1 MFACALLGLPRLLS
15 CALSPL
21 LLVSLVSCEK
31 AEKPFP
37 QTLVKKLPFIF
48 FLNQENETSV
58 SVLNRNQFWILIA
71 LLGAN
76 APVFEN
82 ITSLPFLLFLL
93 SVSLFGCH
101 VRFTQTVPSP
111 CDFCL

>member
-1 MFACALLGLPRLLS
+1 V
-15 CALSPL
+15 
-21 LLVSLVSCEK
+21 VSREK

-37 QTLVKKLPFIF
+37 QTLVKKPPFIF

-58 SVLNRNQFWILIA
+58 NVLNRNQFWILTA

-76 APVFEN
+76 ALAFET
-82 ITSLPFLLFLL
+82 IASLPFLLFLL

-101 VRFTQTVPSP
+101 VNFTQTVPSP